1 MIILCTAAPGAPPVK
16 KNVVNENAAPHV
28 KKKKN
33 CPVGFVSQFFPTGYT
48 RLLTDISA
56 LIH

>member
-1 MIILCTAAPGAPPVK
+1 MIILCTAAPRAPPVK
-16 KNVVNENAAPHV
+16 KNVVNDNAAPDV
-28 KKKKN
+28 KKN
-33 CPVGFVSQFFPTGYT
+33 ICMVGFVSQFFPTGYT